1 VLSSLKKLLE
11 IAGTN
16 EDEK

>member
-1 VLSSLKKLLE
+1 MEKMSLE

-16 EDEK
+16 SAHFCS